1 MKKRVLSLIIRIVL
15 SILIL
20 SLGVIAAWIV
30 GESRGLAL
38 ADLSDAPVQ
47 TLSATAQGDTLYANL
62 NEGSQ
67 PAGIYRSDDSGHT
80 WRMISSGPDR
90 LVETLAVHPTNDR
103 VLYAGTSGGPMA
115 ITDSLW
121 RSDDGGRSWRKFN
134 LDLPASPAG
143 VIPAVTALAVDPQQP
158 EALYVG
164 TAGQGVYRFDERRLG
179 YELLGGVSL
188 YNAQVKGLAMGSDS
202 RVYALTN
209 EGLFALDGDNWQ
221 KLDAL
226 PEMAVSLVVAASDPR
241 TIYAGGPSGGAYRSS
256 DGGQTWQSISNGL
269 GLTPGAAL
277 RVTALAIDEHDGQHV
292 VASTAYGLGSRLAG
306 GGIYE
311 SHDGGRRW
319 TKLGDT
325 EDLVTRLIINERGV
339 YVATADGLAHY
350 SGPTEPAPLVPWFD
364 LGRLA
369 NPTGIQ
375 LFILVLAIGLTGL
388 VLSSWLER
396 VIERRLDKS

>member
-1 MKKRVLSLIIRIVL
+1 MKKRVLNLIVRILL

-20 SLGVIAAWIV
+20 SLGAIAALVV

-38 ADLSDAPVQ
+38 ADLSDTPIQA
-47 TLSATAQGDTLYANL
+47 LSATARGDILYAKL
-62 NEGSQ
+62 GGGLP
-67 PAGIYRSDDSGHT
+67 PAGIYRSDDSGRI
-80 WRMISSGPDR
+80 WQMVSSRPGWH
-90 LVETLAVHPTNDR
+90 VEALAVHPTNDR
-103 VLYAGTSGGPMA
+103 VLYAGTAGGPMA
-115 ITDSLW
+115 TTDSLW

-134 LDLPASPAG
+134 LNLPASPAG
-143 VIPAVTALAVDPQQP
+143 VIPAVTAMAVDPQQP

-188 YNAQVKGLAMGSDS
+188 YNAHVKGLAVGPDS

-209 EGLFALDGDNWQ
+209 EGLFALGGDSGH

-226 PEMAVSLVVAASDPR
+226 PETAVSLAVAASDPQ

-256 DGGQTWQSISNGL
+256 DGGQTWQSISNDL

-277 RVTALAIDEHDGQHV
+277 RVTALAIDEHDAQHI

-325 EDLVTRLIINERGV
+325 EDLVTRLIINEGGV
-339 YVATADGLAHY
+339 YAATADGLAHY
-350 SGPTEPAPLVPWFD
+350 SGPTEPAPIVPWFD

-396 VIERRLDKS
+396 VIERRLGKS

>member
-1 MKKRVLSLIIRIVL
+1 MKKRVLSLIIRIAL

-20 SLGVIAAWIV
+20 SLGVITALIV

-38 ADLSDAPVQ
+38 ADLSDAPIQ
-47 TLSATAQGDTLYANL
+47 ALSATVEGDILYTKL
-62 NEGSQ
+62 GDGLS
-67 PAGIYRSDDSGHT
+67 PAGIYRSDDSGRT
-80 WRMISSGPDR
+80 WQMVSSGPGQ
-90 LVETLAVHPTNDR
+90 LVEALAVHPTNDR
-103 VLYAGTSGGPMA
+103 VLYAGSAGGPIA
-115 ITDSLW
+115 TTDSLW

-134 LDLPASPAG
+134 LNLPASPAG
-143 VIPAVTALAVDPQQP
+143 VIPAVTALAIDPQQP

-188 YNAQVKGLAMGSDS
+188 YNGHVKGLMVGPDS

-209 EGLFALDGDNWQ
+209 EGLLGLDGDNWQ

-226 PEMAVSLVVAASDPR
+226 PEMAVSLAVAASDPQVL
-241 TIYAGGPSGGAYRSS
+241 YAGGPSGGAYRSS
-256 DGGQTWQSISNGL
+256 DGGQSWQSISNGL

-277 RVTALAIDEHDGQHV
+277 RVTALAVDEQDAQHV
-292 VASTAYGLGSRLAG
+292 VASTAYGLGSRLVG

-311 SHDGGRRW
+311 SHDGGRQW
-319 TKLGDT
+319 IKLDDT
-325 EDLVTRLIINERGV
+325 ENLVTSLLINERGV
-339 YVATADGLAHY
+339 YAATVDGLAHY
-350 SGPTEPAPLVPWFD
+350 GEPTEPASVIPWLD

-369 NPTGIQ
+369 HPTGIQ

-388 VLSSWLER
+388 VLSSWLDRLTER
-396 VIERRLDKS
+396 SLGKA